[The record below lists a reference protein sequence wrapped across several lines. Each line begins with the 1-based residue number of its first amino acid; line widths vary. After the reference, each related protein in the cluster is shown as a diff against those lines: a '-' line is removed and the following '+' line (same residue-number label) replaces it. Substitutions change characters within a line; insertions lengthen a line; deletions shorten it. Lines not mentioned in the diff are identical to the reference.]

1 LNYKEMMIGQANFL
15 GKSSLHAYTIGV
27 ITAIIA
33 DKSYTAD
40 EKVSAVSAA
49 LGAINEVWDDKSL
62 PYDYADV
69 KKAPLPEEVPKE
81 ILHPDC
87 IVNVTKVQSFLEPWY
102 LERILRD
109 GGGMK

>member
-1 LNYKEMMIGQANFL
+1 MNYKEMMIGQANFL

-49 LGAINEVWDDKSL
+49 LEAKTEAWDDESL
-62 PYDYADV
+62 PYDYTDA
-69 KKAPLPEEVPKE
+69 KKAPLPEEAPQE
-81 ILHPDC
+81 ISHPDC
-87 IVNVTKVQSFLEPWY
+87 VINVTKAQSLLEPC
-102 LERILRD
+102 I
-109 GGGMK
+109 

>member
-1 LNYKEMMIGQANFL
+1 MNYKEMMIKQAKFL
-15 GKSSLHAYTIGV
+15 GKSSLSAYAIGV
-27 ITAIIA
+27 ITAIID
-33 DKSYTAD
+33 DKSYTSD

-49 LGAINEVWDDKSL
+49 LEAKNEAWNDKSL
-62 PYDYADV
+62 PHDYADA
-69 KKAPLPEEVPKE
+69 KKAPLPEGAEEE
-81 ILHPDC
+81 ISHPDY

>member
-33 DKSYTAD
+33 DKSYSAD

-49 LGAINEVWDDKSL
+49 LEAKNEAWNDKSL
-62 PYDYADV
+62 PHDYADA
-69 KKAPLPEEVPKE
+69 KKAPLSEGAEEE
-81 ILHPDC
+81 ICHPDY
-87 IVNVTKVQSFLEPWY
+87 IVNVTPAQSLLEPWY
-102 LERILRD
+102 LEQILEER
-109 GGGMK
+109 GVRK